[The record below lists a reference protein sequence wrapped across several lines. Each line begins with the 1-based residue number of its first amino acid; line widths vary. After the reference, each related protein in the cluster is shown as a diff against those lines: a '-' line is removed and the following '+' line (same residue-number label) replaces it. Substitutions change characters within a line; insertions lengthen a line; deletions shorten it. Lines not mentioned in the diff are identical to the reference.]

1 MLLAIDIGNTQTVLG
16 CFEGDEIRCR
26 GRISTDRR
34 RTKDESYLLLK
45 ALLETHEVSI
55 NQISGMIISS
65 VVPPVTSVLC
75 DVARKNL
82 NLDPMVVGVGTKT
95 GLKVKVENPREVGAD
110 RIVNAVAAY
119 HLTRSATISIDMGTA
134 ITFDVIDE
142 TGSYLGGAI
151 APGVNLGLDALFSGT
166 AKLPR
171 VDLIPPP
178 SPVGRNTV
186 QSIQSGIYYGTVAMI
201 DGMVERIKADM
212 NEEQIAVIATGG
224 NAQEIAKNAKT
235 IERVE
240 PDLTLMGLHLIY
252 ERSR

>member
-16 CFEGDEIRCR
+16 CFKDGQVRGR
-26 GRISTDRR
+26 GRISTDQR
-34 RTKDESYLLLK
+34 RTADETHLLLK
-45 ALLETHEVSI
+45 ALLETRGIHLNE
-55 NQISGMIISS
+55 ISGMIVSS

-75 DVARKNL
+75 EAAREHL
-82 NLDPMVVGVGTKT
+82 ALDPMIVGVGTRT

-119 HLTRSATISIDMGTA
+119 HLTQCSTISIDMGTA
-134 ITFDVIDE
+134 ITFDVIDS

-171 VDLIPPP
+171 VDLVPPP

-186 QSIQSGIYYGTVAMI
+186 QSIQSGIYYGTVSMI
-201 DGMVERIKADM
+201 DGMVERIKAEMGD
-212 NEEQIAVIATGG
+212 EDIAVIATGG
-224 NAQEIAKNAKT
+224 NAQEIANNTKS
-235 IERVE
+235 IQRVE
-240 PDLTLMGLHLIY
+240 PDLTLIGLHLIH
-252 ERSR
+252 ERNR